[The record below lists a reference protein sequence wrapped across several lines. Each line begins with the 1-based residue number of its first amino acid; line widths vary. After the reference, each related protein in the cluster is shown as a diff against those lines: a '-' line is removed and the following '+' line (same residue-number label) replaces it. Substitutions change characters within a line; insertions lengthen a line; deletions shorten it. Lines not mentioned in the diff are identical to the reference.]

1 LMFKPQHPK
10 QQGER
15 KNKPRR
21 VTDSSRAERVKLTQF
36 QFNQRKTRPTQ
47 QPEGHQNKPRSN
59 LASIFGT
66 LLSSQE
72 SDAHQHNTSQHHI
85 GATIQTYSDPP
96 CQSNRLPVEDRGEFV
111 RQDFLGRG

>member
-1 LMFKPQHPK
+1 LMFQTPTPQK
-10 QQGER
+10 RGER

-36 QFNQRKTRPTQ
+36 LFNQRKTRKDQSNPKAT
-47 QPEGHQNKPRSN
+47 PNKPRSN

-72 SDAHQHNTSQHHI
+72 SDAHQHNTFQCHA
-85 GATIQTYSDPP
+85 GAT
-96 CQSNRLPVEDRGEFV
+96 V
-111 RQDFLGRG
+111 

>member
-1 LMFKPQHPK
+1 MCIRDSNKA
-10 QQGER
+10 GER

-36 QFNQRKTRPTQ
+36 LFNQRKTRSTQ
-47 QPEGHQNKPRSN
+47 QPESHRNKPRSN

-72 SDAHQHNTSQHHI
+72 SDAHQHNTFQCHI
-85 GATIQTYSDPP
+85 GATIQTYSAPP
-96 CQSNRLPVEDRGEFV
+96 RQSNPLPIHDQG
-111 RQDFLGRG
+111 